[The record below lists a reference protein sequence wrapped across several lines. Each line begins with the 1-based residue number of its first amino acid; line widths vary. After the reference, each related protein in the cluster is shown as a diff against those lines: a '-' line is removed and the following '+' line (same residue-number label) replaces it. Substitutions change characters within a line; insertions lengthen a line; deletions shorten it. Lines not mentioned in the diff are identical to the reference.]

1 MNRRTL
7 RPLIC
12 ALLTILVL
20 ASSAQAGW
28 WIFGKSPEE
37 VGTKYLYING
47 IAFDEKDT
55 KITLYKDMLTNG
67 NVVIRG
73 KAATKQN
80 KVGAVQVSVD
90 NKTNWEKAKLADDG
104 SFEYTFQ
111 PDIDTTYDIY
121 VKILDTTGKSNNV
134 EATHKQVVVTDQK
147 MGDTVKE
154 ALDAMIQAYKD
165 EDARKFMSY
174 VSPDFA
180 GDDANLD
187 RAIRKD
193 FTFFDNIE
201 LTYTISSI
209 ATGSG
214 KVYVSIFYNR
224 FVTSTKSGA
233 NFKDTGTTEFVFK
246 FTDSGPKVFSMK
258 NPLIFGLSDA
268 ENVATGSILVG
279 NTQVIHLGS
288 NGTVTLG
295 AVNAGGGGGNGDPR
309 EVQITSITGIKHHEI
324 VLHLNCPNAL
334 HSWDIQIEES
344 DSPGGPWENVMSGPF
359 NWTMT
364 LSSDRIAV
372 NAMMLYYRVRIL
384 DDVTFGPWSD
394 VESWD
399 NN

>member
-1 MNRRTL
+1 MNLRIL

-67 NVVIRG
+67 NVLIRG

-80 KVGAVQVSVD
+80 KIGAVQVSTD
-90 NKTNWEKAKLADDG
+90 NKANWEKAKLSDDG
-104 SFEYTFQ
+104 TFEYTFQ
-111 PDIDTTYDIY
+111 PDINTPYDIY
-121 VKILDTTGKSNNV
+121 VKILDTTGKSNNI
-134 EATHKQVVVTDQK
+134 EATHKTVTVTDQK

-174 VSPDFA
+174 VSEDFA
-180 GDDANLD
+180 GDDTILD

-201 LTYTISSI
+201 LTYSLSSI
-209 ATGSG
+209 ASGTG
-214 KVYVSIFYNR
+214 KVYVTIFYNR
-224 FVTSTKSGA
+224 FLTSTKDG
-233 NFKDTGTTEFVFK
+233 NNYKDTGTTEFVFK
-246 FTDSGPKVFSMK
+246 ITESGPKVFSMK
-258 NPLIFGLSDA
+258 NPLIFGLSEA
-268 ENVATGSILVG
+268 EDVATGSITVG
-279 NTQVIHLGS
+279 NTQVINLNP
-288 NGTVTLG
+288 NGTVTVG
-295 AVNAGGGGGNGDPR
+295 PVGGGGGGNGDPR
-309 EVQITSITGIKHHEI
+309 EVQITSITGIKHHQI
-324 VLHLNCPNAL
+324 VLHLSCPNAL

-359 NWTMT
+359 DWTMT

-372 NAMMLYYRVRIL
+372 NAMMLYYRVRIV
-384 DDVTFGPWSD
+384 DDVTLGPWSD